1 MLRVGN
7 GTAASPS
14 SGSALP
20 RSAGTGL
27 RVSSPGLLSSFGGLS
42 NPHAISFCTSGKKTH
57 NNPPLFS
64 VSSLIPPRTSPRGQ
78 RFPLPV
84 FQRVPPAEP
93 TSPNAQKQGL
103 SQTIPSAVSS
113 TRREQDIH
121 HLALLYPW
129 PYSTRTLGLDS
140 AVQFSLHPR
149 RADSAFIVFP
159 SRCLRLLDLLP
170 PHNRGPHLRRWLAGR
185 SGRCAVG

>member
-27 RVSSPGLLSSFGGLS
+27 RVSSPDLLSSFGGLS
-42 NPHAISFCTSGKKTH
+42 NPHAISFCTSGKKKTH

-64 VSSLIPPRTSPRGQ
+64 VSSLTPPCTSPRGQ

-93 TSPNAQKQGL
+93 TSPNAQNQGL

-113 TRREQDIH
+113 TTSKERTRH
-121 HLALLYPW
+121 SSLGSALFLAIW
-129 PYSTRTLGLDS
+129 HKNTGFRFCCS
-140 AVQFSLHPR
+140 
-149 RADSAFIVFP
+149 VFP
-159 SRCLRLLDLLP
+159 PS
-170 PHNRGPHLRRWLAGR
+170 
-185 SGRCAVG
+185 